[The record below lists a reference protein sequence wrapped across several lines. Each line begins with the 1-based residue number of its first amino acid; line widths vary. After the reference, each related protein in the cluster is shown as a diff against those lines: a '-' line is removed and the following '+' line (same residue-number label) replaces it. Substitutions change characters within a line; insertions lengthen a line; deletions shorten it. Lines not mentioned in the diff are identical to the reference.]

1 MEQKNKKKI
10 STQTII
16 KLLLAVVLL
25 GLSTFLLKG
34 DVWTFWTWWLL
45 AGVMGFAAMPVTG
58 RLFWRFEDKGWIFS
72 KVLAI
77 AATGFLTWFLTAIRL
92 IPFNALT
99 CAAVTILCAVICFFL
114 LRKESKEKTECFP
127 VDRISLIYW
136 EELLFFAAFLT
147 VNIGVMNLLHL
158 PALDGG
164 RTVFALIELISGKAV
179 PAEKEGIVHLVG
191 FVLLIGLM
199 IFVTWNDISR
209 LISG

>member
-25 GLSTFLLKG
+25 GLSAFLLKG

-136 EELLFFAAFLT
+136 EELLFFLAFLMWT
-147 VNIGVMNLLHL
+147 YLAGFR
-158 PALDGG
+158 PAAYGTEKFMDYGFMEAMM
-164 RTVFALIELISGKAV
+164 RSTSASAISLTKIQTASTPCV
-179 PAEKEGIVHLVG
+179 SNTLFLFRCPL
-191 FVLLIGLM
+191 
-199 IFVTWNDISR
+199 
-209 LISG
+209 

>member
-25 GLSTFLLKG
+25 GLSAFLLKG

-136 EELLFFAAFLT
+136 EELWFYGSYDEKHHT
-147 VNIGVMNLLHL
+147 
-158 PALDGG
+158 
-164 RTVFALIELISGKAV
+164 SGKRSV
-179 PAEKEGIVHLVG
+179 V
-191 FVLLIGLM
+191 FRR
-199 IFVTWNDISR
+199 TY
-209 LISG
+209 

>member
-25 GLSTFLLKG
+25 GLSAFLLKG

-136 EELLFFAAFLT
+136 EELLFFLAFLMWT
-147 VNIGVMNLLHL
+147 YLAGFR
-158 PALDGG
+158 PAAYGTEKFMDYGFIHGLWFYGSYDEKHH
-164 RTVFALIELISGKAV
+164 TSGKRSV
-179 PAEKEGIVHLVG
+179 V
-191 FVLLIGLM
+191 FRR
-199 IFVTWNDISR
+199 TY
-209 LISG
+209 